1 MITSKMIKEHM
12 EKLIE
17 SYAKYSLNGEE
28 YVIVSHPETI
38 KAVKKVL
45 GKSYKYASNI
55 EAEKEKVYVIAK
67 KDYMEEGENDGSG
80 SS

>member
-1 MITSKMIKEHM
+1 MITSKMIKEQM

-17 SYAKYSLNGEE
+17 SYVKYSLNGEE

-38 KAVKKVL
+38 KTVKKVL

-55 EAEKEKVYVIAK
+55 EAEKEKIYVIAK
-67 KDYMEEGENDGSG
+67 KDYDQFNMEEGAE
-80 SS
+80 

>member
-1 MITSKMIKEHM
+1 MITSKIIKEHM

-17 SYAKYSLNGEE
+17 SYVKYSLNGEE

-45 GKSYKYASNI
+45 GKSYKYESNI
-55 EAEKEKVYVIAK
+55 EAEKEKIYVIAK
-67 KDYMEEGENDGSG
+67 KDYMEGDDE
-80 SS
+80 